1 MAGQNDLDF
10 GGRVAIVTGAGQG
23 MGRAHAIMLASRGAR
38 VLANDIAGDRAGQTV
53 QIITDAGG
61 TAVSDSNDIV
71 TRSAELVQTAIHNY
85 GCLDIVVNKA
95 GINRYGRLWEM
106 DPDVWW

>member
-1 MAGQNDLDF
+1 MAGQNELDF

-38 VLANDIAGDRAGQTV
+38 VVANDIAGDRAEETV
-53 QIITDAGG
+53 QMITDAGG

-71 TRSAELVQTAIHNY
+71 NSSAHLVQAAITRF
-85 GCLDIVVNKA
+85 GALDIVVNNA
-95 GINRYGRLWEM
+95 GINR
-106 DPDVWW
+106 